1 MNQDLVHPLV
11 SSSTANLL
19 GLLSTFGCDAK
30 YLPRALFLLTMTM
43 LRQPFRWMAA
53 AGYSRRIRR
62 QQIEPPPIFIIGHWR
77 SGTTHLQNLMSRD
90 PQFARVTLLQAAM
103 PHEFL
108 IVPASI
114 KGRLG
119 GMLPPTRLMDNV
131 PVAADVPWE
140 EELALTSVGR
150 LSFYH
155 VSFFPR
161 CMGRIFDE
169 AVLFEDGDTD
179 LIDTWKRQYLH
190 FLRKVQLV
198 QPGRP
203 LLLKNP
209 ANTARIVL
217 LKEMFPGSRFV
228 HIHRDPYRVFASSVH
243 LYLKAQ
249 EAWGLHSTDRDSV
262 ARHILDSYP
271 KLMNAF
277 FVQREGLSDDEL
289 VEIGFRSL
297 QEDPLATLGTIY
309 DHLGIEGFDA
319 AVPEFERYIDSQRDY
334 KKNDLPLAAHEQDEV
349 ARRWNDVF
357 DRLGYA
363 V

>member
-11 SSSTANLL
+11 SSSTGNLL
-19 GLLSTFGCDAK
+19 NLFRTYGCEAK
-30 YLPRALFLLTMTM
+30 FVPRALLLLTMTM
-43 LRQPFRWMAA
+43 FRLPMRWVAA
-53 AGYSRRIRR
+53 ARYSGRIRR
-62 QQIEPPPIFIIGHWR
+62 QKIEPPPIFIIGHWR

-108 IVPASI
+108 ILPDSMR
-114 KGRLG
+114 GRIG

-155 VSFFPR
+155 VSFFPKR
-161 CMGRIFDE
+161 MGRIFDE
-169 AVLFEDGDTD
+169 AVLFSNGDAE
-179 LIDTWKRQYLH
+179 LIDIWRRQYLH
-190 FLRKVQLV
+190 FLRKVQLE
-198 QPGRP
+198 QPGLP

-217 LKEMFPGSRFV
+217 LKEMFPGCRFI
-228 HIHRDPYRVFASSVH
+228 HIHRDPYKVFVSSVH

-249 EAWGLHSTDRDSV
+249 EAWGLQATDRDLV
-262 ARHILDSYP
+262 VRHVLDSYP
-271 KLMNAF
+271 MLMDAF
-277 FVQREGLSDDEL
+277 FAQRDVLGDGEL
-289 VEIGFRSL
+289 VDVGFRSL
-297 QEDPLATLGTIY
+297 QEDPIGTLANIY
-309 DHLGIEGFDA
+309 SELGIGGFDA
-319 AVPEFERYIDSQRDY
+319 AVPHFEDYVDSQRDY
-334 KKNDLPLAAHEQDEV
+334 KKNRLPLAANEKDAVSQ
-349 ARRWNDVF
+349 RWKGVF
-357 DRLGYA
+357 DRLGYP

>member
-19 GLLSTFGCDAK
+19 ALISSYGCDAK
-30 YLPRALFLLTMTM
+30 YVPRALYLLLMTVM
-43 LRQPFRWMAA
+43 RLPVRWTAA
-53 AGYSRRIRR
+53 ARFAGRIRN
-62 QQIEPPPIFIIGHWR
+62 QPIEPPPIFIIGHWR

-90 PQFARVTLLQAAM
+90 PRFARVTLLQAAM

-108 IVPASI
+108 ILPNSI
-114 KGRLG
+114 KGRIG

-161 CMGRIFDE
+161 RMGRIFND
-169 AVLFEDGDTD
+169 AVLFDDGDVG
-179 LIDTWKRQYLH
+179 LIETWKRQYLH
-190 FLRKVQLV
+190 FLRKVQLE

-209 ANTARIVL
+209 ANTARITL
-217 LKEMFPGSRFV
+217 LKQMFPGCRFI
-228 HIHRDPYRVFASSVH
+228 HIHRDPYKVFASSVH

-249 EAWGLHSTDRDSV
+249 EAWGLQSTERDRV
-262 ARHILDSYP
+262 ARHILESYP
-271 KLMNAF
+271 LLMNAF
-277 FVQREGLSDDEL
+277 FDQRGDLGEDEL
-289 VEIGFRSL
+289 VDVGFRSL
-297 QEDPLATLGTIY
+297 QEDPIGTLAGIYRDLGMA
-309 DHLGIEGFDA
+309 DFGA
-319 AVPEFERYIDSQRDY
+319 ARPYFEEYLESQRDY
-334 KKNDLPLAAHEQDEV
+334 KKNRLPLAANEKELV
-349 ARRWNDVF
+349 AHRWREVF

-363 V
+363 I